1 MPVPISPWFSFF
13 ICLLSRKKSIADLE
27 VEMLNGQ
34 KLQGPETAAEV
45 NYMLKARVSAYNPNK
60 IFACCFSGLT
70 FMTGP

>member
-45 NYMLKARVSAYNPNK
+45 NYMLKARVSANNPQN
-60 IFACCFSGLT
+60 ICLLFMVGLYC
-70 FMTGP
+70 